1 MKKKIVINEN
11 TLRNIIRES
20 IVRLNSTEYFKNN
33 DIKSEPINNDDEDNE
48 EEQSFTNLKPKNEF
62 NYDMEYADDN
72 DMEFTPDMENGISCR
87 DMIDEMDSI
96 HYQNGCPWL
105 LILDSRFN
113 KITVCHNFDEF
124 KEFFASRIGLEEYCY
139 FTNIKGD
146 PCIQRRYMVRGVS
159 DIGEH
164 YIEKY
169 GEDDFERLLT
179 VFILSPYHKRL
190 EM

>member
-20 IVRLNSTEYFKNN
+20 IVRLNGAEYFKNN
-33 DIKSEPINNDDEDNE
+33 AIKNNVSLNDEDSE

-62 NYDMEYADDN
+62 DYDMEYSN
-72 DMEFTPDMENGISCR
+72 DMEVTPDMENGISCR

-105 LILDSRFN
+105 IILDSRFN

-124 KEFFASRIGLEEYCY
+124 KEFFVSRIGLDEYCY
-139 FTNIKGD
+139 FTDINGD